1 MGAELAS
8 TADPVLIQR
17 NTTYIPGHLRQSISH
32 SYKDDTMYFICS
44 SDIYLCPK
52 MLFSP
57 IQNSHFDLPFLI
69 DPDKHIFLDAEVEA
83 WILEV
88 GGLCVMKRDLMKLL

>member
-1 MGAELAS
+1 
-8 TADPVLIQR
+8 
-17 NTTYIPGHLRQSISH
+17 
-32 SYKDDTMYFICS
+32 
-44 SDIYLCPK
+44 

-69 DPDKHIFLDAEVEA
+69 DPDKHIFLDAEVGA

-88 GGLCVMKRDLMKLL
+88 GESLCYEKGLNETTLSLHQSFENSETYLYSSCMYTVIRETT